1 MHFIDETNWQWWW
14 RIDAYG
20 SVINPPRYLRVRH
33 VEKKEGKNNEVDVC
47 VCVCAT
53 CVQYI
58 PDKQII
64 HT

>member
-1 MHFIDETNWQWWW
+1 M
-14 RIDAYG
+14 
-20 SVINPPRYLRVRH
+20 LR
-33 VEKKEGKNNEVDVC
+33 KKEGKNNEVDVC